1 MGRKQKEWGFMRFVH
16 ASKVDDITDAGYRW
30 IHNEEYLARG
40 AKGE

>member
-1 MGRKQKEWGFMRFVH
+1 MGRKQKEWGFMRFVQRE
-16 ASKVDDITDAGYRW
+16 GYRW